1 MGIQPDIIVCRSEH
15 ELDQKLKDKIAL
27 FCNVP
32 NSHVLQN
39 LDVEYLY
46 EAPLAMEQEN
56 LAKVACECLNLD
68 CPSRILQTGSRW
80 LRISVIPIKRSRSH
94 LSENIQHFTMHTFQL
109 LRH

>member
-15 ELDQKLKDKIAL
+15 ELDQSLKDKIAL

-46 EAPLAMEQEN
+46 EAPM
-56 LAKVACECLNLD
+56 
-68 CPSRILQTGSRW
+68 
-80 LRISVIPIKRSRSH
+80 IS
-94 LSENIQHFTMHTFQL
+94 LHFMLYL
-109 LRH
+109 LIFF

>member
-15 ELDQKLKDKIAL
+15 ELDQSLKDKIAL

-46 EAPLAMEQEN
+46 EAPLAMEKER
-56 LAKVACECLNLD
+56 LAEELIHFLL
-68 CPSRILQTGSRW
+68 LQRR
-80 LRISVIPIKRSRSH
+80 L
-94 LSENIQHFTMHTFQL
+94 EAE
-109 LRH
+109 

>member
-1 MGIQPDIIVCRSEH
+1 MPCDTDSIHQGVGELKTKPTQASVKELRGMGIQPDIIVCRSEH

-68 CPSRILQTGSRW
+68 CPGAGSCR
-80 LRISVIPIKRSRSH
+80 L
-94 LSENIQHFTMHTFQL
+94 EADG
-109 LRH
+109 